1 MSSSTLPTSRTSKP
15 RKEPPRFSRSWPWV
29 AALGVVA
36 AAEVSITVT
45 TGSVTE
51 GVLAVSVFVPLLR

>member
-1 MSSSTLPTSRTSKP
+1 
-15 RKEPPRFSRSWPWV
+15 
-29 AALGVVA
+29 LGVVA